1 MGRFALLRNGAT
13 FARVLLLSP
22 SSGPMCAQMLPISVR
37 SECAR
42 AVLRA
47 GASVGC
53 ARCEAAACGPQPA
66 RTTARGSSST
76 ISASH
81 AGRKAIRAVGRL
93 GARFAAPVG
102 FVGAATVV
110 VAVVATALF
119 VR

>member
-1 MGRFALLRNGAT
+1 LGVRGAKQPH
-13 FARVLLLSP
+13 AVHSRQEP
-22 SSGPMCAQMLPISVR
+22 P
-37 SECAR
+37 R
-42 AVLRA
+42 AA
-47 GASVGC
+47 
-53 ARCEAAACGPQPA
+53 
-66 RTTARGSSST
+66 SSST

-110 VAVVATALF
+110 VAVVATVLF